1 MEAKDT
7 PFSSKN
13 TLNLSGKLYDLSSPL
28 IMGILN
34 VTPDSFYDGGRYTEL
49 DSQVLRLEQMIL
61 QGADLIDIGGYSTRP
76 GSEDLPIKD
85 EIERI
90 VPAIRKAKELAPDI
104 PVSIDTF
111 RSEVAKAALEVG
123 ADMVNDISGGSLDP
137 GMYQLIADSQVPYV
151 LMHSRGT
158 PQSMSGMTDYQNLLT
173 DIIKDLS
180 DKLQL
185 LNQLGVNDVI
195 VDPGFGFAK
204 DLDQNYLL
212 LKELT
217 LFEVLEVPILVGL
230 SRKSMIYKALG
241 VSSEDSL
248 TGTNVLNTIA
258 LMHGASILRV
268 HDVKSAKETAYL
280 YAKTFNSESQP

>member
-1 MEAKDT
+1 
-7 PFSSKN
+7 
-13 TLNLSGKLYDLSSPL
+13 
-28 IMGILN
+28 MGILN